1 MDYRSFRV
9 MLMSGFEPR
18 VLAQL
23 VARIHE
29 EVPEAAV
36 CGILYE
42 PGRTK
47 TFWQRIVN
55 LVQNLPDRTYL
66 PYLAARLLRQLLL
79 VAAWFGRAGLW
90 FLHAYA
96 PKAKDAP
103 AFGLKELDEFCK
115 AHGCVLYVTTNLHA
129 PQTLAFA
136 RSLEPDLGIVYGTR
150 ILKPALFEI
159 PRLGSINIHK
169 RQLPQY
175 RGGGPIGLWEMLD
188 GKAEIGVSVHRVVA
202 RLDAGAIIRSTTI
215 PIEPYDTLR
224 SLSLKADVV
233 AGDLLVDAVADF
245 VSGTV
250 DERPQQGPA
259 RNFRTP
265 SPQDLRRYEKTLS
278 GQRPPYKPVRGRP
291 TWKLLLHTLALA
303 PYLAFRNWHRRLS
316 GSFPVIILYHHL
328 VTDRPHPL
336 GIPTD
341 LFYQHVEYLRRYYR
355 VMDLEEALETVQS
368 GTVTAP
374 TVVLTLDDGYKEN
387 YLNLRAVAEA
397 TGVPVTLFVCTEKVT
412 TQQEF
417 EHDIQWGLK
426 GFLPLTWDE
435 VKRLERCGL
444 RIGSHTRS
452 HFDCGS
458 MDEAQLQRELT
469 GSRIDL
475 ESQLGHPVAHFS
487 FPRGQ
492 PANMSP
498 HAVKLAK
505 KTYPYVCSAFGGANY
520 PASSEERWHV
530 RRCYHPNSLWELELM
545 LQSVLDL

>member
-1 MDYRSFRV
+1 V
-9 MLMSGFEPR
+9 
-18 VLAQL
+18 
-23 VARIHE
+23 
-29 EVPEAAV
+29 
-36 CGILYE
+36 
-42 PGRTK
+42 
-47 TFWQRIVN
+47 
-55 LVQNLPDRTYL
+55 
-66 PYLAARLLRQLLL
+66 AARLLNTLAF
-79 VAAWFGRAGLW
+79 VPAWFGRAALG
-90 FLHAYA
+90 FVHGYA
-96 PKAKDAP
+96 PGAKGGP
-103 AFGLKELDEFCK
+103 VFGPKELDEFCQTR
-115 AHGCVLYVTTNLHA
+115 GCALYVTTNLHA
-129 PQTLAFA
+129 PEALAFA
-136 RSLEPDLGIVYGTR
+136 HNLEPDLGIVYGTR
-150 ILKPALFEI
+150 ILKPVLFEI

-188 GKAEIGVSVHRVVA
+188 GKTEIGLTVHRVSA

-233 AGDLLVDAVADF
+233 GGDLLVRAVADF
-245 VSGTV
+245 ATETE
-250 DERPQQGPA
+250 DEQPQIGPA

-265 SPQDLRRYEKTLS
+265 APQELRRYEKAIS
-278 GQRPPYKPVRGRP
+278 VQRPAYKPARGRP

-303 PYLAFRNWHRRLS
+303 PYVAARNWYRRLR

-341 LFYQHVEYLRRYYR
+341 LFYRHVEYLRQYYR
-355 VMDLEEALETVQS
+355 VMDLGEALDMVRS

-387 YLNLRAVAEA
+387 YLNLRAVTEA
-397 TGVPVTLFVCTEKVT
+397 TGVPVTLFVCTERVT

-417 EHDIQWGLK
+417 DHDIQWGLS
-426 GFLPLTWDE
+426 GFLPLTWRE

-458 MDEAQLQRELT
+458 TDQAQLQSELA
-469 GSRIDL
+469 GSKIDL
-475 ESQLGHPVAHFS
+475 EGQLGHPVSHFS

-498 HAVKLAK
+498 HAIELAK

-520 PASSEERWHV
+520 PGPSEECWHV

-545 LQSVLDL
+545 LQSILDL